1 MMIDFI
7 GIGAQKCASTWV
19 HRVLSDH
26 PEVAVLPGKEIDF
39 FSYYYNFGYEWYE
52 RHLGDA
58 GSGKMVGEVS
68 PSYFADSDTP
78 SRVFLYNPRMRIVL
92 SLRDPVE
99 RAYSNHL
106 HEVKLGHVTGQNIE
120 FENGLINNPMYLM
133 QSNYAQ
139 QLARWLAVFPREQI
153 LVIFQEEIR
162 DDPVIQARNL
172 YRFLGINENHQSWFL
187 EKKVNESLTIKNNGV
202 DYFLKQVGRF
212 GRSVGIGSMVEA
224 VKKNDLVRRL
234 RRTHNQIDLRQVI
247 PPMCDDTKI
256 RLQNVLADDMRELV
270 HLLERED
277 LPWTSW
283 QALNKRVV
291 SGNADMAAVNHAS

>member
-202 DYFLKQVGRF
+202 DYFLKQLGRF